1 MFAVAGSIARGMGQA
16 ALAAL
21 AAVSVS
27 LICLAALLFA
37 LICAAPLHK
46 LRA

>member
-1 MFAVAGSIARGMGQA
+1 MFAVARSFARGMGQV
-16 ALAAL
+16 ALAA
-21 AAVSVS
+21 AAAMSVS

-37 LICAAPLHK
+37 LVCAAPLHK